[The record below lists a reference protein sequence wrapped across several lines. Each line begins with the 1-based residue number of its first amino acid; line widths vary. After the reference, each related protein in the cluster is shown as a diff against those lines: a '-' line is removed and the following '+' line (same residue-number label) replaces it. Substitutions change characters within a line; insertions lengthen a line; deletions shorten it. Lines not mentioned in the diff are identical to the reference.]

1 MKERP
6 IIMTGDSVRA
16 IIAGRKTMTRRVVK
30 PQPHSETTRVD
41 WNVPADGWVPW
52 RWHPGGSY
60 AGGHRTGD
68 ALRCPYGQ
76 PGRWHAFR
84 DRVPTAVGYYRVRWE
99 PHDEP
104 RLVYLRHCGED
115 PSPAEPWGEWL
126 WAEDESGD
134 PESICLD
141 IPDPGGILWEAPGDL
156 LWVRETHWRNVHP
169 DRVFVE
175 QAAFERPDNPDRIWI
190 NGQRSKHTGDR
201 TALIDESA
209 AVLEY
214 DWWVKRPSIH
224 MPKWAARL
232 WLRVTDVRVGRVD
245 DITTADAIAEGFEAT
260 ETNVPL
266 GHRTYPREEFSR
278 SWDAIN
284 GKRGF
289 GWSVRPW
296 VWVITF
302 ERTEAP
308 A

>member
-1 MKERP
+1 MKQRP

-16 IIAGRKTMTRRVVK
+16 IIAGRKTQTRRVMK

-52 RWHPGGSY
+52 RWHSGGSY

-115 PSPAEPWGEWL
+115 PSPAEPWNEWL

-156 LWVRETHWRNVHP
+156 LWVRETWQGPILQATGHGELVEVIRYRATDEPATTTRGVAKWRSP
-169 DRVFVE
+169 
-175 QAAFERPDNPDRIWI
+175 
-190 NGQRSKHTGDR
+190 
-201 TALIDESA
+201 
-209 AVLEY
+209 
-214 DWWVKRPSIH
+214 IH

-232 WLRVTDVRVGRVD
+232 WLRVTDVRVGRVQE
-245 DITTADAIAEGFEAT
+245 ISKADTYAEG
-260 ETNVPL
+260 VV
-266 GHRTYPREEFSR
+266 YPENAWSIANFAALWDSINAKRPGCSWRE
-278 SWDAIN
+278 N
-284 GKRGF
+284 
-289 GWSVRPW
+289 PW
-296 VWVITF
+296 CWAITF
-302 ERTEAP
+302 ERTERP
-308 A
+308 G